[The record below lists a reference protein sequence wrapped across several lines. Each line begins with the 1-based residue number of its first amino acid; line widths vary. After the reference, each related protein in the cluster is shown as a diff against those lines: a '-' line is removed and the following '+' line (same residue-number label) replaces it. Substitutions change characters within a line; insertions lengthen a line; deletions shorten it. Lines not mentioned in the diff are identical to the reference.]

1 MSERVTIIMSSDE
14 FAALQER
21 ASHMTRAEKCAC
33 KPSDILRN
41 ALAFYCAEQ
50 DRCLSCKSGAACQI
64 HGTTVLRPSTSAAER
79 TVSVDDM
86 RLVTQRYKAAFVK
99 ARRVPAHFGAAENRA
114 VRALIEKV
122 GAETAVSVIEHAFN
136 DPFYRIKA
144 TILTISADP
153 SKHMGHTS
161 ALERRGS
168 LQADSG
174 YEGGKERR

>member
-41 ALAFYCAEQ
+41 ALAYYCAEQ
-50 DRCLSCKSGAACQI
+50 DRCLSCKSGSACQI
-64 HGTTVLRPSTSAAER
+64 HGTKVLRPGTSAER

-86 RLVTQRYKAAFVK
+86 RLVTQAYKAAFVK
-99 ARRVPAHFGAAENRA
+99 ARRVPAHFGGAENRA
-114 VRALIEKV
+114 VRALIEKI
-122 GAETAVSVIEHAFN
+122 GAEMAVSVINHAFN
-136 DPFYRIKA
+136 DPFYRVKA

-153 SKHMGHTS
+153 SKHMGHAS
-161 ALERRGS
+161 AVERRSS